1 MAKTKLYSGDNRSNR
16 ISQRNFFLR
25 EKQILSGGLRGLP
38 NGSDEVFSNSS
49 KKYIT
54 IFYFKNLRTN

>member
-16 ISQRNFFLR
+16 ISQRNFSLR

-38 NGSDEVFSNSS
+38 NGSDEIFSNSS
-49 KKYIT
+49 KRIYND
-54 IFYFKNLRTN
+54 FLF